1 MSASGRGVELQPPVT
16 RRRASL
22 FTRQNKYEVDYSE
35 LEAVGRK
42 KSFAN
47 LRAAWLHGPHLLNAT
62 RYVDVSLP
70 IEHDACST
78 MAYEVDDVCRS
89 IYTPHAETECCRGPC
104 LHDDCSTALQE
115 PRYRLPTAMF
125 LMARRG
131 EFTMVNIR
139 VAQPAANTR
148 VANGTACMESGV
160 LALGLTASRWA
171 SPSQSHAARRAGRT
185 AGLVPHSAAFTSTA
199 SRAPRY
205 TADGSK
211 YEVQYVL
218 PVT

>member
-89 IYTPHAETECCRGPC
+89 IYTPHAEAECCRGPC

-115 PRYRLPTAMF
+115 PRYGLPTAMF

-148 VANGTACMESGV
+148 VANGTACMESDSWTNSFEVGF
-160 LALGLTASRWA
+160 ALPIACGQKGRENGG
-171 SPSQSHAARRAGRT
+171 ARTTLCR
-185 AGLVPHSAAFTSTA
+185 LHLDCFTSSTIH
-199 SRAPRY
+199 SRRF
-205 TADGSK
+205 
-211 YEVQYVL
+211 
-218 PVT
+218 